1 MVGVRSVSLD
11 GDTLRDLPQREAWGD
26 IVGISREGVV
36 LGVLVHVDSGTVGVN
51 LLGEEAKVPEA
62 TLDIVH
68 SGLLLLED
76 LPLPLNKLSIVPF
89 YL

>member
-11 GDTLRDLPQREAWGD
+11 GDPLRDLPQREAWGD
-26 IVGISREGVV
+26 IVGISWEGVV

-51 LLGEEAKVPEA
+51 LLGEEAKVPET
-62 TLDIVH
+62 TLDIVP